1 MTVNKIVCELRKKN
15 DVKFPGIKKGNFRMN
30 VSWYEI
36 IILVLFGN
44 I

>member
-30 VSWYEI
+30 VKVKTHSLRDLGEK
-36 IILVLFGN
+36 
-44 I
+44 